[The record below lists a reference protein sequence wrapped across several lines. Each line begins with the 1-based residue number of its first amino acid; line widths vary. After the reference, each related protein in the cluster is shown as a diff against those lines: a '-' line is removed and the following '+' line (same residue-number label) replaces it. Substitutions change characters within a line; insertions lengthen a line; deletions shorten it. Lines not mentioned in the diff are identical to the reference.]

1 MMCVVDLTATFGAG
15 NEPDDAWC
23 EANLQTD
30 FQTKDVD
37 YNMPDRTPPSIQ
49 SINVEVGWKAG
60 NKNVTINAID
70 AETGING
77 YAIENITGWQPG
89 NTFVL
94 PNGTYTALTRNGENL
109 VARQSFTVSGVDTAA
124 PSASISGNPTSW
136 VNTDVTLTIAA
147 TDIGAGLASEPYS
160 FDGGSTWQAA
170 TTKMFA
176 TNSLSVSISIKDKMN
191 NLYNMPTFDIS
202 FIDKEK
208 PVVNA
213 VNFIKREEKLA
224 KSILTMFNRQ
234 VDIELI
240 AHDIGGSDISKIEY
254 QLVPNGSTEDAAGW
268 LVYDNAARPIIERR
282 FTGKVHARCVDGAGN
297 VSDVLTSEV
306 IVEDTPPT
314 ATHSLNT
321 ESWTNSDITILIAA
335 QDDLSGVHHIVLP
348 NGQEISAAAADY
360 IVADNGTYAFSVFD
374 NSGNEFKYPVVV
386 SNIDKTSPIVTPN
399 VPTAWQQEITFTLDS
414 FDNQSGTVE
423 YQVAADTN
431 IPKTW
436 QTTNSFTTQK
446 NGIIYGFAKDAVG
459 NISQP
464 VAIDIQN
471 IDREKPVAD
480 KIIITKT
487 SSSLM
492 RSMLSFFNKQ
502 AEIELIAHDIGG
514 SDISKIE
521 Y

>member
-1 MMCVVDLTATFGAG
+1 MKLAKKLLSILIIATLIFTIIPLKPAFAVTKRVTVTNLCHQSAFPEKMWGPSSICGKTFQMDSGHLFYWSLLWTRSNTTENYPEPLHLLVNGSLINRMFSGSNMGGQYRNSGRIYGTGVPTEWRFGYNIQYGNQPTALYPNMMCVVDLTATFGAG

-147 TDIGAGLASEPYS
+147 TDNGVGLASEPYSFDSGSTWQAAPSKIYTANTDNIVISVKDKLGNAARLAPVSITKIDKDAPAASISGNPTSWVNTDVTLTIAATDIGAGLASEPYS

-254 QLVPNGSTEDAAGW
+254 QLVPNGSAEDATGW
-268 LVYDNAARPIIERR
+268 LV
-282 FTGKVHARCVDGAGN
+282 
-297 VSDVLTSEV
+297 
-306 IVEDTPPT
+306 
-314 ATHSLNT
+314 
-321 ESWTNSDITILIAA
+321 
-335 QDDLSGVHHIVLP
+335 
-348 NGQEISAAAADY
+348 
-360 IVADNGTYAFSVFD
+360 
-374 NSGNEFKYPVVV
+374 
-386 SNIDKTSPIVTPN
+386 
-399 VPTAWQQEITFTLDS
+399 
-414 FDNQSGTVE
+414 
-423 YQVAADTN
+423 
-431 IPKTW
+431 
-436 QTTNSFTTQK
+436 
-446 NGIIYGFAKDAVG
+446 
-459 NISQP
+459 
-464 VAIDIQN
+464 
-471 IDREKPVAD
+471 
-480 KIIITKT
+480 
-487 SSSLM
+487 
-492 RSMLSFFNKQ
+492 
-502 AEIELIAHDIGG
+502 
-514 SDISKIE
+514 
-521 Y
+521 